1 MADNVRTIIVSW
13 SEYECNVE
21 TGSGGCHIVVCY
33 CHGSRPQATHKLQAG
48 PCWNQD
54 YIPTFADA
62 ADWHMVTGCQESS
75 CKFPISYQWSRR
87 SITEYRYEAVPL
99 IRLSGE
105 SAGARGASRGRQQR
119 RVCPCVL
126 TTTSGQ
132 TGTLL
137 EERTEAPLGR
147 GQVTNAIT
155 GPRSPG
161 HHQLIRTL
169 PTKNKPRPL
178 PSFDI

>member
-21 TGSGGCHIVVCY
+21 AGSGGCHIVVCY

-105 SAGARGASRGRQQR
+105 SAGARGASRGRRQWRLSLSIHPLVARQEHYWRRGQR
-119 RVCPCVL
+119 RHWAEDRLLMQLQGHGHPV
-126 TTTSGQ
+126 TT
-132 TGTLL
+132 
-137 EERTEAPLGR
+137 
-147 GQVTNAIT
+147 N
-155 GPRSPG
+155 
-161 HHQLIRTL
+161 
-169 PTKNKPRPL
+169 
-178 PSFDI
+178 